1 MTAART
7 SFGFLPVRSAGN
19 NSLANWLAAKSLGPL
34 ENGDGHFP
42 DSFSSLG
49 RLSANRF
56 CSALINQPLK
66 ALENEQ
72 KFQTHKNGLKK
83 GILHILRGNCLFWL
97 TKSSAFLGEFV
108 CWPPKY
114 SIWIPPG
121 CQSQWRATGKKK
133 MYWPATSRRCFPLVP
148 HFSNVFFCFN
158 RLTKKWMTGVGFA
171 TLFAPH
177 ASKSPMRSLP
187 HQFLPSQ

>member
-83 GILHILRGNCLFWL
+83 KGIFAHPSGQLPLLADKKFGFPRGICLLAAKIFNL
-97 TKSSAFLGEFV
+97 DSPGVPKPMEGHGEEEDV
-108 CWPPKY
+108 LARY
-114 SIWIPPG
+114 IPPVF
-121 CQSQWRATGKKK
+121 STRA
-133 MYWPATSRRCFPLVP
+133 ALFQCF
-148 HFSNVFFCFN
+148 FFV
-158 RLTKKWMTGVGFA
+158 LT
-171 TLFAPH
+171 
-177 ASKSPMRSLP
+177 ASPKNG
-187 HQFLPSQ
+187 